1 MKRTKI
7 KLARIFHKE
16 SGARCRARVKRE
28 IKLLNQAGTLYNI
41 LYSGEYG
48 YMRNYL

>member
-16 SGARCRARVKRE
+16 SAARCRARVKRE
-28 IKLLNQAGTLYNI
+28 IKLLHQAGVLYNI
-41 LYSGEYG
+41 LYNGEYG

>member
-16 SGARCRARVKRE
+16 SAARCRARVKRE
-28 IKLLNQAGTLYNI
+28 IKLLHQSATLYII
-41 LYSGEYG
+41 LQDGEHG
-48 YMRNYL
+48 YVRNYL